1 MTVYEEIFE
10 VIKERKKQFENG
22 TAAENSYTCYLF
34 DKGVDKIC
42 KKVGEEATETVIA
55 AKNGDNNELM
65 NEINDLLY
73 HVMVLCANQGLEWSD
88 VEKVLDERN
97 EKIGNLK
104 KFHQDEMYYKN
115 SCGHGFSK
123 TGSCLKEWTESRD
136 TTILYDYANQFG
148 VDTTLITV
156 KIAADGLGQVQVE
169 GKTVPQTYSGKFFA
183 GVAME
188 LYAVPTGGGIF
199 YQWEDGS
206 TDNPRLVAPTDGA
219 SYTASFK

>member
-10 VIKERKKQFENG
+10 VIKERKKQYENG

-55 AKNGDNNELM
+55 AKNGDTNELA

-73 HVMVLCANQGLEWSD
+73 HVMVLCAERGLEWSE

-104 KFHQDEMYYKN
+104 KFHEVDKN
-115 SCGHGFSK
+115 
-123 TGSCLKEWTESRD
+123 T
-136 TTILYDYANQFG
+136 
-148 VDTTLITV
+148 
-156 KIAADGLGQVQVE
+156 
-169 GKTVPQTYSGKFFA
+169 
-183 GVAME
+183 
-188 LYAVPTGGGIF
+188 
-199 YQWEDGS
+199 
-206 TDNPRLVAPTDGA
+206 
-219 SYTASFK
+219 

>member
-1 MTVYEEIFE
+1 MVYDRDHGFDWTWGVNGGEFGQTTEIFPWILKGGGNKPCPDE
-10 VIKERKKQFENG
+10 GCFANLFIQLIKNPDFERLFLNRSAIMLQNNLNAANTVKVVNAM
-22 TAAENSYTCYLF
+22 TATIDTAE
-34 DKGVDKIC
+34 
-42 KKVGEEATETVIA
+42 IA
-55 AKNGDNNELM
+55 RD
-65 NEINDLLY
+65 
-73 HVMVLCANQGLEWSD
+73 
-88 VEKVLDERN
+88 
-97 EKIGNLK
+97 LK
-104 KFHQDEMYYKN
+104 KFKQDDMYYKN